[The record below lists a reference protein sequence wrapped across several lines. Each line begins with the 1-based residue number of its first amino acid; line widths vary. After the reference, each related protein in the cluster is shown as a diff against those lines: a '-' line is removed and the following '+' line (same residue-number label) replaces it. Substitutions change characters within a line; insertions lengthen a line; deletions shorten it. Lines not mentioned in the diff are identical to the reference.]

1 MKADQIKSAVL
12 NAIQTVTDE
21 MGMGLGVGP
30 LNQQDWNYLSGGYG
44 LLNWEMGLT
53 KYGNEEWSFDVAL
66 KLAPNMSTLD
76 AAILGVYRLETD
88 TLEMHLVESFVRTS
102 VQHSLKGHVFAMMI
116 IASYLYIAAA
126 DGTYVRLMDVEPE
139 LMDYY
144 RIFGFRTDGPDMVQT
159 VEELAESFITI
170 VESAKAADR

>member
-1 MKADQIKSAVL
+1 MNADQIKSAVL

-30 LNQQDWNYLSGGYG
+30 LNEQDWNYLSGGYG

-53 KYGNEEWSFDVAL
+53 RYGNEQWSFDVAL
-66 KLAPNMSTLD
+66 KLAPTMATLD
-76 AAILGVYRLETD
+76 AAILGVYRQETD
-88 TLEMHLVESFVRTS
+88 TLEMHLVESFVRS
-102 VQHSLKGHVFAMMI
+102 NVQHSLKGRVFAMMI

-126 DGTYVRLMDVEPE
+126 DGAYVRLMDVEPE

-144 RIFGFRTDGPDMVQT
+144 SMFGFRTDGTDMVQT
-159 VEELAESFITI
+159 LEELAECFISI
-170 VESAKAADR
+170 VESVKAADR